1 MGKIY
6 RCLTQDATVMA
17 MAMDARDIAAQA
29 EQFHSTSAVVT
40 AALGRL
46 LTATSMMGVML
57 KGQKDT
63 VTLKLNGG
71 GPIGTLLAVADS
83 RGNVRGYAQNPVV
96 ELPLRADGKLD
107 VGGAVGRDGMLNVI
121 RDSGTGEPYAGCVP
135 LTSGEIAEDV
145 TAYYAVSEQTPT
157 VCALGVLVNPDLTV
171 QVAGGLLLQL
181 LPFCPESVIDKIEE
195 NMASLGSMTSMLAEG
210 LTPLQICEKALAGMP
225 FDVLD
230 TYDPEYRC
238 NCSRERVEKALLSMK
253 PEELLTLPDENGLVT
268 ADCSFC
274 DQTYRFTK
282 EDLEKL
288 IAARRG

>member
-17 MAMDARDIAAQA
+17 MAMDARDIVASA
-29 EQFHSTSAVVT
+29 EQFHTTSAVVT

-71 GPIGTLLAVADS
+71 GPIGTLIAVSDS
-83 RGNVRGYAQNPVV
+83 HGNVRGYAQNPVV

-181 LPFCPESVIDKIEE
+181 LPFCPDSVIDKVEE
-195 NMASLGSMTSMLAEG
+195 NMKSLGSMTQMLAEG
-210 LTPLQICEKALAGMP
+210 LTPLQICEKALSGMP

-230 TYDPEYRC
+230 TYEPKYRC
-238 NCSRERVEKALLSMK
+238 NCSRARVEKALLSMK
-253 PEELLTLPDENGLVT
+253 PEELLTLPDEKGLVSV
-268 ADCSFC
+268 DCSFC
-274 DQTYRFTK
+274 DKTYRFTR

-288 IAARRG
+288 IATRRD